1 MKTCV
6 RLLFKCLTN
15 YVSVGSVITFLTD
28 IFLHLRLYSTEQRTG
43 YGRGNRKNNKKKFLS
58 VCPVVQCPP
67 HVMKWWEKV
76 QICRFLYFGYKAH
89 PCVLC
94 LHLERRNLVNCDV
107 NVTTLSETMSLLV
120 LSMWREELSLIAL
133 FMTPLLSDD
142 LLDLKFTPSRWNI
155 IYSISKCTSK
165 RHITA
170 TKMLS
175 ICMLLP
181 VQEIRS

>member
-28 IFLHLRLYSTEQRTG
+28 IFLLLRLYSTEQRTG
-43 YGRGNRKNNKKKFLS
+43 YGRGNWKKNKKKFLS

-76 QICRFLYFGYKAH
+76 QYADFYTSFHPYEDGYKAH

-120 LSMWREELSLIAL
+120 LSM
-133 FMTPLLSDD
+133 
-142 LLDLKFTPSRWNI
+142 
-155 IYSISKCTSK
+155 
-165 RHITA
+165 
-170 TKMLS
+170 
-175 ICMLLP
+175 
-181 VQEIRS
+181 